1 MDDGTGRPAGHA
13 ELVVLGDGRV
23 LLARVGVAPTDRGR
37 GFGRLLLRQVIENAR
52 ALGGSLLELNVYS
65 DNRAAVRLYTSA
77 GFEAQP
83 QDAGRPEVLR
93 MALSLVQRPVP

>member
-1 MDDGTGRPAGHA
+1 M
-13 ELVVLGDGRV
+13 LGDGRV
-23 LLARVGVAPTDRGR
+23 LLARVGVAPADRGR
-37 GFGRLLLRQVIENAR
+37 GFGRLLLRQVIEHAR
-52 ALGGSLLELNVYS
+52 ALGGSRLELNVYS